1 MITHITRLVAPC
13 VAISLALGVN
23 IAHAFDFVWVNA
35 AMTGK
40 WTARSNWQP
49 YPSPP
54 HVPGAGDT
62 ATFIGVYFS
71 PTVEVPDGTSL
82 NRMELDY
89 DAVVDL
95 NISGSMD
102 VDLVPGE
109 TLLID
114 TTATLNLQSG
124 RLITGDTTL
133 LRHGAFNI
141 TGLGTEWLPD
151 SVLVA
156 GDVIDSAGIGLA
168 LSATASVYGTL
179 NVGDDAD
186 YTVWRNTLGATGSR
200 LAADGTGPSGVP
212 DGIVNQLDYQFWKAH
227 FGATAGNGAGRT
239 DSARVVASVPEPASL
254 ALAMIAAALLLARP
268 EGAAKSSC

>member
-1 MITHITRLVAPC
+1 MWGREPADVGRFCRPGRRRIGTFPGQSPTSPDLAVLSLPLKILNSDCLSERSGCAAALPWRSTEGRPMITHITRLVAPC

-102 VDLVPGE
+102 V
-109 TLLID
+109 
-114 TTATLNLQSG
+114 
-124 RLITGDTTL
+124 
-133 LRHGAFNI
+133 
-141 TGLGTEWLPD
+141 
-151 SVLVA
+151 
-156 GDVIDSAGIGLA
+156 
-168 LSATASVYGTL
+168 
-179 NVGDDAD
+179 
-186 YTVWRNTLGATGSR
+186 
-200 LAADGTGPSGVP
+200 
-212 DGIVNQLDYQFWKAH
+212 
-227 FGATAGNGAGRT
+227 
-239 DSARVVASVPEPASL
+239 
-254 ALAMIAAALLLARP
+254 
-268 EGAAKSSC
+268 